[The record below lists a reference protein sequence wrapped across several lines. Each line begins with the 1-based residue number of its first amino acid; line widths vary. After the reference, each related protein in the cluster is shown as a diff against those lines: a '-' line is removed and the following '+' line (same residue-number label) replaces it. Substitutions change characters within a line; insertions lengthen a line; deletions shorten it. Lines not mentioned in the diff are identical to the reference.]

1 MGTLIVQA
9 LAYIGVGLIILI
21 IGFFVLD
28 LLTPGHLATEV
39 AQGNKS
45 AGVLAAVEL
54 DSLGLILWFAIY
66 FNGGGWGALDDAA
79 IFGLLGVAAQAASF
93 KLIDLATPGH
103 LAVHCWG
110 QREAQ
115 HRLTAAAT
123 WAAGAQFAVSL
134 VVCASLT

>member
-1 MGTLIVQA
+1 MGTLILQA
-9 LAYIGVGLIILI
+9 LAYTGVGLIILI

-39 AQGNKS
+39 VQGNKS

-54 DSLGLILWFAIY
+54 MSLGLILWFAIY

-79 IFGLLGVAAQAASF
+79 VFGLLGVAAQAASF

-103 LAVHCWG
+103 LAVHSWG
-110 QREAQ
+110 DRDSH
-115 HRLTAAAT
+115 HRVTAAAT
-123 WAAGAQFAVSL
+123 WAAGAQVAVSL
-134 VVCASLT
+134 IVCAALT